1 MVWPTLGSR
10 TAKSLEQNSHKIFV
24 VGTFS
29 APSRAIP
36 GFDSAHWPPTS
47 FATETAQCRCVA
59 GRMHAAYVTLLPRVS
74 AYSLHC
80 SRTTEGYVSRGAR
93 SPVAETE
100 RILSACCAA
109 GDLPNRQRL
118 TSSTLASSTSPTRRP
133 QRSRV
138 DQSTYARLV
147 SVSSWNPHDVTP
159 ARPGARLAKF
169 HYTGPTGPARTFLR
183 SGSPR
188 NSVGSV
194 RVSEKV
200 RSGPVGPV

>member
-24 VGTFS
+24 VWTFS

-74 AYSLHC
+74 AYSLHS

-138 DQSTYARLV
+138 SQPTP
-147 SVSSWNPHDVTP
+147 VSSPSRLGTP
-159 ARPGARLAKF
+159 TTSRPRDQ
-169 HYTGPTGPARTFLR
+169 
-183 SGSPR
+183 
-188 NSVGSV
+188 V
-194 RVSEKV
+194 
-200 RSGPVGPV
+200 PVYS